1 MLGETSGGRIL
12 GESLG
17 DGRGPRP
24 LGTRH
29 RTPLPGAGAEALAVA
44 VKSPNKAGLRRVSGP
59 LGALE

>member
-1 MLGETSGGRIL
+1 MERPGGAVFL

-17 DGRGPRP
+17 DGRGPRT
-24 LGTRH
+24 LGTR
-29 RTPLPGAGAEALAVA
+29 PLPPCPGLGLKPLAVA